1 VIRAYGF
8 KVPRSLLAT
17 THEEAVA
24 AAREVGLPVVMKISS
39 PDILHKSDV
48 GGVRV
53 GVATELEV
61 VGAFT
66 AIIESARRKLPQA
79 DLSGVLVQEMIRGG
93 RETILGMTRDAQF
106 GPMIM
111 FGLGGIYVEVLKDVS
126 FRIAPLTRRDAEE
139 MVAEIRSI
147 KLLRGVRGQ
156 PPADFSALVE
166 GLLRL
171 SQLVVDFP
179 EIVEMDLN
187 PLAVFPKGGGTVA
200 MDARLALKG

>member
-1 VIRAYGF
+1 LTA
-8 KVPRSLLAT
+8 

-24 AAREVGLPVVMKISS
+24 AAREIGLPVVMKISS

-79 DLSGVLVQEMIRGG
+79 DISGVLVQEMIRGG
-93 RETILGMTRDAQF
+93 RETILGMTRDEQF

-139 MVAEIRSI
+139 MVGEIRSI

-156 PPADFSALVE
+156 PPADFDALVE

-171 SQLVVDFP
+171 
-179 EIVEMDLN
+179 EMDLN
-187 PLAVFPKGGGTVA
+187 PLAVFPKGRGAVA
-200 MDARLALKG
+200 MDARLALKA